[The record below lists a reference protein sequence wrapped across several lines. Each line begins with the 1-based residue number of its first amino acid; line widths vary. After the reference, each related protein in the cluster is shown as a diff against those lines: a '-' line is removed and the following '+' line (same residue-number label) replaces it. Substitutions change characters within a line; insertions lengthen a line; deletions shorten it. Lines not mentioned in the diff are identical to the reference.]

1 MESAGKFLMPELRGP
16 DRSPL
21 SEIQKAGLLRQAI
34 AHVRTTSRLSRAA
47 VFRSLFDLKPTTRI
61 LDLGGCDG
69 VHINSFLADT
79 SVMPSNVYIA
89 DISCAEVESAA
100 TRFGYS
106 AVVISES
113 DPLPFPD
120 HFFDI
125 VFCSSVLE
133 HVTLPIQ
140 EVWREKSGTRFRRRA
155 QMRQRLFAKEIS
167 RVGTGYFVQV
177 PYRWFPVETHTWLPF
192 LGYLPRAIQCALIR
206 ISNRCWIKATTPDF
220 YLPTAGEMAEY
231 FPDAEIR
238 RERIWGMTKSLIAVK
253 RPNVK

>member
-1 MESAGKFLMPELRGP
+1 MDSAGKFLMPDLRGP

-21 SEIQKAGLLRQAI
+21 SEAQEAGLLRQAI
-34 AHVRTTSRLSRAA
+34 ARVRTASRLGRAA
-47 VFRSLFDLKPTTRI
+47 LFRSLFDLKPTTRI

-69 VHINSFLADT
+69 VHINSVLADT
-79 SVMPSNVYIA
+79 PVTPSNVYIA
-89 DISCAEVESAA
+89 DTSRAELGSAA
-100 TRFGYS
+100 ARFGYS
-106 AVVISES
+106 MVVVSES

-120 HFFDI
+120 RFFDV

-140 EVWREKSGTRFRRRA
+140 EVWGEKSGSRFRRRA
-155 QMRQRLFAKEIS
+155 RIRQRMFAKEIS
-167 RVGTGYFVQV
+167 RVGSGYFVQV

-192 LGYLPRAIQCALIR
+192 LGYLPRAVQCVLMR
-206 ISNRCWIKATTPDF
+206 ISNRYWIKAATPDF

-253 RPNVK
+253 RT